1 MMIPSGFIFFR
12 RVETT
17 TQIFLITES
26 IPSSRK
32 SSRYRQSMGRMYG
45 QNDSCGRCTDETRG
59 RQPTVGR

>member
-26 IPSSRK
+26 IPQVERVVDID
-32 SSRYRQSMGRMYG
+32 RAWAGCMGKTTVVV
-45 QNDSCGRCTDETRG
+45 DA
-59 RQPTVGR
+59 PTKQEVGSLR